1 MLDRCGK
8 VIQFLHPRFI
18 GAGKFLGDHVAHV
31 SLAVCDNGDT
41 AHRHQPAET
50 FPFTFVSVT
59 LHELDRDLRLQV
71 TVGVDALTGEEAVDG
86 DRSLP
91 IRLGEAQDAIMLGRP
106 RVQLLGPRLLILS
119 ARPFRGLI
127 TNHGMG
133 RLILGLIFGQNFEV
147 RSSSPIE
154 LAGGVEESLAN
165 RRQRRE
171 SLRVDG
177 LDPQ

>member
-1 MLDRCGK
+1 
-8 VIQFLHPRFI
+8 
-18 GAGKFLGDHVAHV
+18 
-31 SLAVCDNGDT
+31 
-41 AHRHQPAET
+41 
-50 FPFTFVSVT
+50 
-59 LHELDRDLRLQV
+59 
-71 TVGVDALTGEEAVDG
+71 
-86 DRSLP
+86 
-91 IRLGEAQDAIMLGRP
+91 
-106 RVQLLGPRLLILS
+106 
-119 ARPFRGLI
+119 
-127 TNHGMG
+127 MG